1 MLCGA
6 SRLRFNH
13 SIDAALKFLRF
24 DPQNFKYLV
33 TKGLVA
39 SLV

>member
-24 DPQNFKYLV
+24 DAQNFKYLV